1 MAHSST
7 FAKNENGT
15 MVSLGVFLGQE
26 IARFNALLKVINFT
40 LDQLDKAIQGTVVMS
55 AGLEEMAA
63 RFLLNKVPSQWE
75 GVGYPSLKPLSS
87 WVPDMIE
94 RVAFLANW
102 LYNGLPN
109 SFWVP
114 SFFFPQGFMTAALQT
129 FARKTKTPIDAL

>member
-1 MAHSST
+1 
-7 FAKNENGT
+7 
-15 MVSLGVFLGQE
+15 
-26 IARFNALLKVINFT
+26 
-40 LDQLDKAIQGTVVMS
+40 MS